1 MIYCNH
7 LHTDLF
13 IIFTKLVCCYC
24 YAGYDLFQGFNVEDI
39 GRRVSSIITTTS
51 STTTNSTNVNRT
63 SIPDNTIN
71 KINQTECMEEERP
84 ENIGTFEVP
93 THRDIVSMMKTMLLK
108 SFTAHH
114 QKVLTLV
121 KNMKQAT
128 KAAKLLENTCEI
140 NNVPLYKKCIDQ
152 VKAQSD
158 IAIKNLLVEVDHQKM
173 AVNSITEEKIC
184 SLSLM
189 KSDPLELIITLAQ
202 ENVSL
207 EFALPGFLR
216 SLSACS
222 YYCSQ

>member
-1 MIYCNH
+1 MYIY
-7 LHTDLF
+7 LL
-13 IIFTKLVCCYC
+13 IFMKLVGCYC
-24 YAGYDLFQGFNVEDI
+24 YAGYDLFQGFNIEDI
-39 GRRVSSIITTTS
+39 SRRVSSSITTTS
-51 STTTNSTNVNRT
+51 TVIANSTNMDKT
-63 SIPDNTIN
+63 SMSNDTIN
-71 KINQTECMEEERP
+71 KINQTKCMEEERP

-93 THRDIVSMMKTMLLK
+93 TQRDIVTMMKTMLHT

-114 QKVLTLV
+114 QKVLTLI

-128 KAAKLLENTCEI
+128 KSAKLVENTCEI
-140 NNVPLYKKCIDQ
+140 NNVPSYKKCIDQ
-152 VKAQSD
+152 VRVQSD
-158 IAIKNLLVEVDHQKM
+158 VAIKNLLIEVEQQKM

-189 KSDPLELIITLAQ
+189 KSDPLEHIITLAQ